1 MRKWPDCMI
10 RLFSFTGG
18 ESCSRFD
25 LKERKKRRVK
35 GNKRGF
41 LKTLKEY
48 RVAYVY
54 IAPFYILFAIF
65 GLFPMVAGLFL
76 SFFRWDGLGQMH
88 FLGLGNYINLFQD
101 TLFWKALS
109 NTLVIGII
117 AHIPILLGGLVLAYI
132 LNSKL
137 VKGQNIFKTIY
148 FMPMV
153 TSAVA
158 ITIIF
163 QNLFGFNY
171 GIINYFVGL
180 LGEAPVNWLGG
191 DGKLIKVAVIIM
203 FAWKWVG
210 WNMVIY
216 LAGMQ
221 GISNDI
227 YEAAEI
233 DGASHSKIVFSI
245 VIPLL
250 KPIILFTLI
259 QSSIGM
265 FNLFTEPFI
274 LTGSS
279 WGGGPNNGGLT
290 LMTYLL
296 SKAPQGGNAYG
307 YASSIAYVITFMVVI
322 ISVVLNKVMEEK
334 DTVKRK
340 GGK

>member
-1 MRKWPDCMI
+1 M
-10 RLFSFTGG
+10 
-18 ESCSRFD
+18 
-25 LKERKKRRVK
+25 KK
-35 GNKRGF
+35 NKF
-41 LKTLKEY
+41 LKALKQY

-54 IAPFYILFAIF
+54 IAPFYLLFAIF
-65 GLFPMVAGLFL
+65 GLFPMVTGFL
-76 SFFRWDGLGQMH
+76 LSLFRWDGLGAMH
-88 FLGLGNYINLFQD
+88 FLGFGNYVNLFAD
-101 TLFWKALS
+101 PLFWKALG
-109 NTLVIGII
+109 NTLFIGLI

-163 QNLFGFNY
+163 QNLFGYNY
-171 GIINYFVGL
+171 GLINYFVTL
-180 LGEAPVNWLGG
+180 LGGDPVNWLGG
-191 DGKLIKVAVIIM
+191 DGSYIKVAVIVM

-227 YEAAEI
+227 YEAARI
-233 DGASHSKIVFSI
+233 DGASHTCMVFRI

-259 QSSIGM
+259 QSCIGM

-274 LTGSS
+274 LTNSS
-279 WGGGPNNGGLT
+279 WTGGVNNGGLT
-290 LMTYLL
+290 LMMYLL
-296 SKAPQGGNAYG
+296 NKAPQGGSLYG
-307 YASSIAYVITFMVVI
+307 YASAVAYVITIFIVL
-322 ISVVLNKVMEEK
+322 ISVVLNKVMSDKEPA
-334 DTVKRK
+334 VRRRRRA
-340 GGK
+340 

>member
-1 MRKWPDCMI
+1 MKTKNKGFI
-10 RLFSFTGG
+10 YN
-18 ESCSRFD
+18 
-25 LKERKKRRVK
+25 LKK
-35 GNKRGF
+35 
-41 LKTLKEY
+41 Y

-54 IAPFYILFAIF
+54 ILPFYILFLVF
-65 GLFPMVAGLFL
+65 GIFPMVSGFLL
-76 SFFRWDGLGQMH
+76 SFFRWDGLGPMH
-88 FLGLGNYINLFQD
+88 FLGLENYINLFKD

-109 NTLVIGII
+109 NTVFIGII

-153 TSAVA
+153 TSSVA

-171 GIINYFVGL
+171 GLINYILSLFGK
-180 LGEAPVNWLGG
+180 EPVNWLGG
-191 DGKLIKVAVIIM
+191 DGSLIKVAVIIM
-203 FAWKWVG
+203 FAWKWIG

-227 YEAAEI
+227 YEAARI
-233 DGASHSKIVFSI
+233 DGATHGKLIFSI
-245 VIPLL
+245 VMPLL

-265 FNLFTEPFI
+265 FNLFTEPFV
-274 LTGSS
+274 LTGSN
-279 WGGGPNNGGLT
+279 WGGGINNGGLT
-290 LMTYLL
+290 LMMYLL
-296 SKAPQGGNAYG
+296 SKAPQGGTAYG
-307 YASSIAYVITFMVVI
+307 YASAIAYVITFIIIVI
-322 ISVVLNKVMEEK
+322 SLILTKTMSDK
-334 DTVKRK
+334 DERRK
-340 GGK
+340 

>member
-1 MRKWPDCMI
+1 MKV
-10 RLFSFTGG
+10 
-18 ESCSRFD
+18 
-25 LKERKKRRVK
+25 KKK
-35 GNKRGF
+35 GF
-41 LKTLKEY
+41 LTTLKKN

-54 IAPFYILFAIF
+54 IAPFYILFSIF
-65 GLFPMVAGLFL
+65 GLFPMIAGFFL
-76 SFFRWDGLGQMH
+76 SFFRWDGMSAMH
-88 FLGLGNYINLFQD
+88 FLGLTNYINLFKD
-101 TLFWKALS
+101 VLFWKALG
-109 NTLVIGII
+109 NTLFIGII

-163 QNLFGFNY
+163 QNLFGNNY
-171 GIINYFVGL
+171 GLINWVLSLF
-180 LGEAPVNWLGG
+180 GEKPINWLGG
-191 DGKLIKVAVIIM
+191 DGSLIKVAVIVM
-203 FAWKWVG
+203 FAWKWIG

-227 YEAAEI
+227 YEAARI
-233 DGASHSKIVFSI
+233 DGASNSRIVFSI

-265 FNLFTEPFI
+265 FNLFTEPFV
-274 LTGSS
+274 LTNSS
-279 WGGGPNNGGLT
+279 WTGGVNNGGLT
-290 LMTYLL
+290 LMMYLL
-296 SKAPQGGNAYG
+296 NKAPQGGTAYG
-307 YASSIAYVITFMVVI
+307 YASAVAYVITIMIVI
-322 ISVVLNKVMEEK
+322 ISIILNKVMAEN
-334 DTVKRK
+334 DTPKKRRAK
-340 GGK
+340 

>member
-1 MRKWPDCMI
+1 MKKN
-10 RLFSFTGG
+10 
-18 ESCSRFD
+18 RF
-25 LKERKKRRVK
+25 LAA
-35 GNKRGF
+35 
-41 LKTLKEY
+41 LYQY

-54 IAPFYILFAIF
+54 IAPFFILFTIF
-65 GLFPMVAGLFL
+65 NLFPMAYGFFL
-76 SFFRWDGLGQMH
+76 SFFRWDGLSAMH
-88 FLGLGNYINLFQD
+88 FNGLNNYINLFKD
-101 TLFWKALS
+101 ILFWKALK
-109 NTLVIGII
+109 NTLFIGII

-153 TSAVA
+153 TSSVA

-171 GIINYFVGL
+171 GLINWFL
-180 LGEAPVNWLGG
+180 SLFGEAPINWLGG
-191 DGKLIKVAVIIM
+191 DGSLIKVAVIVM

-227 YEAAEI
+227 YEAAAI
-233 DGASHSKIVFSI
+233 DGANHTQIVFRI
-245 VIPLL
+245 LIPLL

-259 QSSIGM
+259 QSTIGM
-265 FNLFTEPFI
+265 FNLFTEPFV

-279 WGGGPNNGGLT
+279 WTGGTNNGGLT
-290 LMTYLL
+290 LMIYLL
-296 SKAPQGGNAYG
+296 NKAPQGGTLYG
-307 YASSIAYVITFMVVI
+307 YASAVAYVITIMIVI
-322 ISVVLNKVMEEK
+322 ISVFLNTVMADK
-334 DTVKRK
+334 DPMGEGKKK
-340 GGK
+340 GRRNRA

>member
-1 MRKWPDCMI
+1 M
-10 RLFSFTGG
+10 
-18 ESCSRFD
+18 
-25 LKERKKRRVK
+25 KKK
-35 GNKRGF
+35 GF
-41 LKTLKEY
+41 FKTLKQY
-48 RVAYVY
+48 KVAYAY

-65 GLFPMVAGLFL
+65 GLFPMVAGFVL
-76 SFFRWDGLGQMH
+76 SFFRWDGMGAMH
-88 FLGLGNYINLFQD
+88 FLGLNNYISLFQD
-101 TLFWKALS
+101 PLFWKALG
-109 NTLVIGII
+109 NTLFIGII

-163 QNLFGFNY
+163 QNLFGYNY
-171 GIINYFVGL
+171 GLINYFVTL
-180 LGEAPVNWLGG
+180 LGDEAVNWLGG
-191 DGKLIKVAVIIM
+191 DGSLIKVAVIVM
-203 FAWKWVG
+203 FAWKWIG

-227 YEAAEI
+227 YEAARI
-233 DGASHSKIVFSI
+233 DGATHSRMVFKI

-274 LTGSS
+274 LTNSS
-279 WGGGPNNGGLT
+279 WTGGINNGGLT
-290 LMTYLL
+290 LMMYLL
-296 SKAPQGGNAYG
+296 NKAPQGGNLYG
-307 YASSIAYVITFMVVI
+307 YASSVAYVITVMIVL
-322 ISVVLNKVMEEK
+322 ISLVLNRVMSDREPK
-334 DTVKRK
+334 ARRK
-340 GGK
+340 GGRA

>member
-1 MRKWPDCMI
+1 MA
-10 RLFSFTGG
+10 
-18 ESCSRFD
+18 
-25 LKERKKRRVK
+25 KKK
-35 GNKRGF
+35 NGF
-41 LKTLKEY
+41 IKTLKTY
-48 RVAYVY
+48 KVAYAY

-65 GLFPMVAGLFL
+65 GLFPMVSGFAL
-76 SFFRWDGLGQMH
+76 SFFRWDGLGKFH
-88 FLGLGNYINLFQD
+88 FLGLGNYVNLLND
-101 TLFWKALS
+101 PLFWKALQ
-109 NTLVIGII
+109 NTLFIGLV
-117 AHIPILLGGLVLAYI
+117 AHIPILLGGLLLAYI

-163 QNLFGFNY
+163 QNLFGNNY
-171 GIINYFVGL
+171 GLINYL
-180 LGEAPVNWLGG
+180 LGFLGADPVHWLGG
-191 DGKLIKVAVIIM
+191 DGSLIKVAVIVM
-203 FAWKWVG
+203 FAWKWIG

-227 YEAAEI
+227 YEAARI
-233 DGASHSKIVFSI
+233 DGASHTKLVFNI

-274 LTGSS
+274 LTNSS
-279 WGGGPNNGGLT
+279 WGGGTNNGGLT
-290 LMTYLL
+290 LMMYLL
-296 SKAPQGGNAYG
+296 NKAPQGGNAYG
-307 YASSIAYVITFMVVI
+307 YASSIAYVITLMVIVI
-322 ISVVLNKVMEEK
+322 SIVLHRTMGDREK
-334 DTVKRK
+334 TAK
-340 GGK
+340 GGKSND